1 MKKIA
6 ISLKSIEPLF
16 EKMEQL
22 SKAQRLLI
30 SIGVL
35 VLLIGA
41 FVFLSFYPKH
51 TETAK
56 LKKDYQKLEKGLIAA
71 KKAAG
76 DQKGYQKKMEDAQI
90 EFERAKKKLPE
101 KKDIPRLLSDISS
114 SGKDA
119 GLEFLLFKPLPEA
132 PKAFFAEIPIQ
143 MTVSGPF
150 HNVAVFFDKIS
161 KLSRIVNIKA
171 LEMTSEDNYS
181 RLNTACTAVTY
192 RFVEA
197 PPPKVTPPKFAKK
210 QPGKGK
216 KKKKH

>member
-16 EKMEQL
+16 EKMEKI
-22 SKAQRLLI
+22 SKVQRLLI

-41 FVFLSFYPKH
+41 FVSLSFMPKH

-56 LKKDYQKLEKGLIAA
+56 LKKDYQKLEKGLKAAQRAARQQKKFQNKMKAAQVRFNLA
-71 KKAAG
+71 KKA
-76 DQKGYQKKMEDAQI
+76 
-90 EFERAKKKLPE
+90 LPE

-132 PKAFFAEIPIQ
+132 PKEFFAEIPIQ
-143 MTVSGPF
+143 MNVSGPF

-161 KLSRIVNIKA
+161 KLSRIVNIKT
-171 LEMTSEDNYS
+171 LNMTSVKNYS
-181 RLNTACTAVTY
+181 KLNTATTAVTY

-197 PPPKVTPPKFAKK
+197 PPPKPKPPKFKGK
-210 QPGKGK
+210 RPKKGK
-216 KKKKH
+216 KKK

>member
-1 MKKIA
+1 MKKRA

-16 EKMEQL
+16 EKMEKL

-30 SIGVL
+30 SISVL
-35 VLLIGA
+35 VLFIGA

-51 TETAK
+51 TEVAK
-56 LKKDYQKLEKGLIAA
+56 LNKDYQKLEKGLKAAKRAAQQQKAFRSKMKAAQVRFDLA
-71 KKAAG
+71 KKA
-76 DQKGYQKKMEDAQI
+76 
-90 EFERAKKKLPE
+90 LPE
-101 KKDIPRLLSDISS
+101 KKDIPRLLSNISS

-119 GLEFLLFKPLPEA
+119 GLEFLLFKPTPEA
-132 PKAFFAEIPIQ
+132 RKEFFAEIPIQ
-143 MTVSGPF
+143 MKVSGPF

-171 LEMTSEDNYS
+171 LDMTSVDNYTK
-181 RLNTACTAVTY
+181 LNTACTAVTY

-197 PPPKVTPPKFAKK
+197 PPPKPKPPKFKGK
-210 QPGKGK
+210 RPKKGK

>member
-16 EKMEQL
+16 EKMEKL
-22 SKAQRLLI
+22 SKVQRLLI

-35 VLLIGA
+35 VLLIGG

-51 TETAK
+51 TEAAK
-56 LKKDYQKLEKGLIAA
+56 LKKDYQKLEKELKAA
-71 KKAAG
+71 KRAAREQKKFQNKMKAA
-76 DQKGYQKKMEDAQI
+76 QAR
-90 EFERAKKKLPE
+90 FELAKRALPE

-119 GLEFLLFKPLPEA
+119 GLEFLLFKPSPEA
-132 PKAFFAEIPIQ
+132 PKEFFAEIPIQ
-143 MTVSGPF
+143 MNVSGPF

-197 PPPKVTPPKFAKK
+197 PPPKPKPPKFKGK
-210 QPGKGK
+210 RSKKGK

>member
-16 EKMEQL
+16 EKMEKL
-22 SKAQRLLI
+22 SKVQRLLI

-41 FVFLSFYPKH
+41 FVSLSFLPKH
-51 TETAK
+51 TETAE
-56 LKKDYQKLEKGLIAA
+56 LKKDYQKLEKGLNAAKRAARQQKKFQNKMKAAQVRFDLA
-71 KKAAG
+71 KKA
-76 DQKGYQKKMEDAQI
+76 
-90 EFERAKKKLPE
+90 LPE
-101 KKDIPRLLSDISS
+101 KKDIPRLLADISS

-132 PKAFFAEIPIQ
+132 PKEFFAEIPIQ
-143 MTVSGPF
+143 MNVSGPF

-171 LEMTSEDNYS
+171 LAMTSVDNYS
-181 RLNTACTAVTY
+181 QLNTACTAVTY

-197 PPPKVTPPKFAKK
+197 PPPKPKPPKFKGK
-210 QPGKGK
+210 RPKKGK
-216 KKKKH
+216 KKKKR

>member
-6 ISLKSIEPLF
+6 ISLESIEPLF
-16 EKMEQL
+16 EKMGKL
-22 SKAQRLLI
+22 SKVQRLLI

-41 FVFLSFYPKH
+41 FVFLSFSPKH
-51 TETAK
+51 TEAAK
-56 LKKDYQKLEKGLIAA
+56 LTKDYQKLEKGLKAAQRAARQQKMFQNKMKAAQVRFEIA
-71 KKAAG
+71 KKA
-76 DQKGYQKKMEDAQI
+76 
-90 EFERAKKKLPE
+90 LPE

-119 GLEFLLFKPLPEA
+119 GLEFLLFRPLPEA

-143 MTVSGPF
+143 MEVSGPF

-171 LEMTSEDNYS
+171 IEMTSGDNYS

-197 PPPKVTPPKFAKK
+197 PPPKPKPPTFTKK
-210 QPGKGK
+210 RPKKGK
-216 KKKKH
+216 KKK